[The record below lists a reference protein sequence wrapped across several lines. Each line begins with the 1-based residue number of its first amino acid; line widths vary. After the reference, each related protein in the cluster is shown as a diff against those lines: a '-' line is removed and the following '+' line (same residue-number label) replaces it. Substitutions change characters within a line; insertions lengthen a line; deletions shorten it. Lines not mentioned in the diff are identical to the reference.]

1 MISIETARGP
11 ARVHDYRAEN
21 ATKSLVLT
29 HGAGGGV
36 DAGDLQLLAEHLPP
50 QGVSVHLVEM
60 PWRVAGKK
68 LAPRPAIIDE
78 CYTSVLTALS
88 LTAPVVGGRS
98 AGARSACR
106 ISSEVGARAVLALSF
121 PLHPPGRPEVTRTAE
136 LAGVAVPLLV
146 VQGGRDGFG
155 RPEEF
160 PEATMVIDVPYADH
174 ALKVAKK
181 APLGQDDASALVV
194 EAVLEWLG
202 NLPPVDQ

>member
-50 QGVSVHLVEM
+50 QGVSVYLVEM

-121 PLHPPGRPEVTRTAE
+121 PLHPLGRPEVTRTAE

-146 VQGGRDGFG
+146 VQGGRDGGHHGDRRALRRPRSQG
-155 RPEEF
+155 RQEGSVG
-160 PEATMVIDVPYADH
+160 AGRRLGSGRRGRLGMV
-174 ALKVAKK
+174 
-181 APLGQDDASALVV
+181 GQPTARGSVIL
-194 EAVLEWLG
+194 
-202 NLPPVDQ
+202 